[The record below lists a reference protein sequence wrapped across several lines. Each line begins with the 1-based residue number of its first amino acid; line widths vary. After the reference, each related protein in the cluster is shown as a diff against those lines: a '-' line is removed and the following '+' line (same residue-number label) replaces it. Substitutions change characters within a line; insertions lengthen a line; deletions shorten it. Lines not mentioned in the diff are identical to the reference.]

1 MEGANS
7 EINMKADDQTTKRGT
22 IIDQNEKRECNN
34 GDCLDNNNN
43 NNPESGNGGGYL
55 FNLLGRLNNY
65 KKPKSKTISEEA
77 CINGNCDVEENDNNS
92 LKDDESKKENLN
104 GGQPEKGNIKK
115 NDATKKGEPT
125 SKGGTSKKGES
136 APKGTTSKKGE
147 SAKKG
152 STSKKG
158 ESTPKGGD
166 TSKKGDINSKND
178 VSCSKGL
185 SPKNATKNG
194 ELTKN
199 NNVKEL
205 KKNEHNLTS
214 NINGVATVAS
224 MIANK
229 NILNDLKKN
238 EDKEKLYKLE
248 QNKSDDIA
256 DNNISNKKNG
266 GGNSID
272 NINNDHV
279 MKIGESECREK
290 IEELIK
296 EIQMNDGLYD
306 EKNNEIFLLYTELYK
321 YLIDLTDYINIGSN
335 NLKKYIKEEIEKLKE
350 NNELIFHFLKNFKKK
365 KNNILLNLNDS
376 TLDEIKSSFF
386 ENFEK
391 ILKGMEE
398 ELLEQYY
405 NDLEENVMKNRTVG
419 VIFII
424 LCRNQIIYVLEK
436 LYKNVFMPTVDNF
449 EEINKVIKSLT
460 NMNNF
465 TRIIITV
472 NVSNNT
478 NRDSKINNNVDRSIK
493 HIIGNGIETNINGV
507 NNIIHDV
514 VENELTSLIQN
525 GINNNMSM
533 VGCNNISSP
542 RNNTNNN
549 YLISINRNI
558 QKISENINEIDQMD
572 DDDDEFD
579 ERQEFED
586 DNSNLENKTSFGSL
600 RNGSNKLNKLNFNKK
615 TNYFRKE
622 NNDAQVLLSACT
634 PNASSS
640 FVEKKLRE
648 KNVKKKIM
656 SNDSNSSKNN
666 HILFNDKNISKSISY
681 DRNHLNSNTTANNLL
696 ISSNSNDTTLN
707 CSNMGSNNGT
717 NNSIINN
724 SNCINGSNASSNNSN
739 NKTNSNIST
748 NASTNLGNSN
758 NICSNSIL
766 GGIVNGVIN
775 NNTNMNNNNCN
786 SVSDNDYFS
795 DMMVYISWV
804 PKSARC
810 QYPLEL
816 PKNSAERNKLAE
828 YIEAKEQMLYIL
840 KLMGYEEIDNIYF
853 HPPKGSHIKIKFKT
867 LACMNKFLKAY
878 KNTPD
883 KWKEDMFNFFNIP
896 LRSSISVRDLRIER
910 AVPRSSTAEFKKI
923 KKINKNNHDLF
934 LFKENYNLCQ
944 DNSVEKLEKINF
956 QYDSYTKNIMGT
968 IGSTGNSR
976 CDNNSTSTM
985 HSFIQGGN
993 VKNNNSVINNISNT
1007 NIKKYNGGKKYFNK
1021 IKGFNNLNS
1030 DYINNSMLSNNS
1042 TFDDIDNNIIFA
1054 HNNNN
1059 NNNNNVD
1066 DIEHSIN
1073 ISCNNNMVSCSGD
1086 GTNIMQT
1093 SRLYS
1098 VNNNRNNIGTTTVMI
1113 PNAILGNR
1121 NNNSQNITN
1130 TISSNRLGL
1139 HTIKENGK
1147 YYYENKMY
1155 NHMNR
1160 ANIFNGNSLIP
1171 NNLNNDNFINTS
1183 NDDDGNSVH
1192 NNSTIVNG
1200 NICINGKNENG
1211 KLNYNINHS
1220 ATMFTSRNPSRNMY
1234 ILKNKNMNRNGIGT
1248 ETGTTGASLLSAS
1261 TFVNTNTT
1269 PHSINNK
1276 DIMNNNQSF
1285 NLKKQTHYASY
1296 SNNTNGL
1303 NDHIFSYTTNNNNNI
1318 SIALN
1323 NRILNDNSRNTNNY
1337 SNRDLQNEPPNLTH
1351 FNTAIMDQNFEKE
1364 KNIRKFKNCYI
1375 ASNTYTDNTINNVD
1389 ANNNNNNNNNN
1400 MDNSKI
1406 VNNSNTLENNNTN
1419 SGASIIN
1426 GPLNNNNNNNGSRS
1440 SSNSNMDR
1448 MINSCMHRLS
1458 NVKSHNNNNFCSSA
1472 FSSNILNKK
1481 YMQNNH
1487 INSSNNNNNED
1498 IKEDFKNLI
1507 NIDFINDIDMDYE
1520 EKNPHN
1526 IANEILNRNS
1536 NRHLHPK
1543 QGNVKRY
1550 MSLSN
1555 CLNDSLLENRT
1566 GNCTTNNDSMKGRDY
1581 SMYENLSF
1589 KNLNDFSSIINDVQ
1603 DKTNDINFNENDFS
1617 YQSSNINNNLTN
1629 VCDEVNIDGS
1639 CVVIPDGY
1647 NNYFSDDKS
1656 NLYDNN
1662 KNTFFNYYNS
1672 MMQSANA
1679 NNIHMNQ
1686 NNNIGNTI
1694 SNNIINNK
1702 IINNN
1707 MNTNNIG
1714 IDNNNNNT
1722 NNNNGANNNNP
1733 LNLVNDTTINDNFNS
1748 VDCVENN
1755 NHGTTKINN
1764 MNEAYY

>member
-1 MEGANS
+1 MEGVNS
-7 EINMKADDQTTKRGT
+7 EINMKIDDQTTKRGT

-34 GDCLDNNNN
+34 DNCLDNNN
-43 NNPESGNGGGYL
+43 PEGGNGGGYL

-65 KKPKSKTISEEA
+65 KKPKSKSISEEA
-77 CINGNCDVEENDNNS
+77 CINGNCDVDENANNS

-104 GGQPEKGNIKK
+104 AGQPEKTNIKK
-115 NDATKKGEPT
+115 NDATKKGELTP
-125 SKGGTSKKGES
+125 KGGTSKKVEP

-152 STSKKG
+152 NTSKKG
-158 ESTPKGGD
+158 ESTPKGD
-166 TSKKGDINSKND
+166 ASKKGDINSKND

-185 SPKNATKNG
+185 SPKNAPKNG

-199 NNVKEL
+199 GNVKEI
-205 KKNEHNLTS
+205 KKNEHNITC
-214 NINGVATVAS
+214 NVNGVPAVAS
-224 MIANK
+224 MITNK
-229 NILNDLKKN
+229 NISNDLKKS

-248 QNKSDDIA
+248 QNKSDDID
-256 DNNISNKKNG
+256 DNNNNNNNKKN

-272 NINNDHV
+272 NINNDNV

-296 EIQMNDGLYD
+296 EIRMNDGLYD

-335 NLKKYIKEEIEKLKE
+335 NLKKYVKEEIEKLKE

-376 TLDEIKSSFF
+376 RLNEIKISFF
-386 ENFEK
+386 DNFEK

-398 ELLEQYY
+398 ESLEQYY
-405 NDLEENVMKNRTVG
+405 NDLEESVMKNRNVG
-419 VIFII
+419 AIFII
-424 LCRNQIIYVLEK
+424 LCRNQIIYVLED
-436 LYKNVFMPTVDNF
+436 LYKNVYIPAVDNI
-449 EEINKVIKSLT
+449 EEINKVIKRLT

-478 NRDSKINNNVDRSIK
+478 NRDSKINNNVDRNAK
-493 HIIGNGIETNINGV
+493 NIIGNGINTNSNGV
-507 NNIIHDV
+507 NNNIIHDA
-514 VENELTSLIQN
+514 VENELSLVIQN

-533 VGCNNISSP
+533 VGCNSSSSP
-542 RNNTNNN
+542 RSNSNNN
-549 YLISINRNI
+549 YLMSMNRNI
-558 QKISENINEIDQMD
+558 QKVSESINGIDQM
-572 DDDDEFD
+572 DDDEFD

-586 DNSNLENKTSFGSL
+586 DHSNLENKTPFSSL

-666 HILFNDKNISKSISY
+666 HILFNDKSTSKSISY
-681 DRNHLNSNTTANNLL
+681 DRNHLNSNTTATNLL
-696 ISSNSNDTTLN
+696 ISSNSNGTTLN

-724 SNCINGSNASSNNSN
+724 SNCMNGSNASSNNSN
-739 NKTNSNIST
+739 NKTNSNMST

-766 GGIVNGVIN
+766 GDIANGVIN

-910 AVPRSSTAEFKKI
+910 AVPRSSTADFKKI

-968 IGSTGNSR
+968 VGSTGNSR
-976 CDNNSTSTM
+976 CDNNSTSTL
-985 HSFIQGGN
+985 HSFMQGGN
-993 VKNNNSVINNISNT
+993 IKNNNSVINNMGNT
-1007 NIKKYNGGKKYFNK
+1007 NIKKYNGGKKYFHK
-1021 IKGFNNLNS
+1021 IKGFNNINS
-1030 DYINNSMLSNNS
+1030 DYVNNSMMSNNS
-1042 TFDDIDNNIIFA
+1042 TFDDMENNIIFA

-1059 NNNNNVD
+1059 VD
-1066 DIEHSIN
+1066 DIDNSVN
-1073 ISCNNNMVSCSGD
+1073 IPCNTNMVSCSGD
-1086 GTNIMQT
+1086 GTTIMQT
-1093 SRLYS
+1093 SRLYP
-1098 VNNNRNNIGTTTVMI
+1098 VNNNRNNIGATTVMI
-1113 PNAILGNR
+1113 PNGILGNR
-1121 NNNSQNITN
+1121 NNNNQNISN
-1130 TISSNRLGL
+1130 TISSRIGIHNM
-1139 HTIKENGK
+1139 KENGK
-1147 YYYENKMY
+1147 YYFENKMY

-1160 ANIFNGNSLIP
+1160 GNIFNANSLMP
-1171 NNLNNDNFINTS
+1171 NNLNNDNFINTT
-1183 NDDDGNSVH
+1183 NDDDGNNVH

-1220 ATMFTSRNPSRNMY
+1220 ATMLTSRNPSRNMY

-1248 ETGTTGASLLSAS
+1248 ETDTAGASLLSAS
-1261 TFVNTNTT
+1261 TFVNTNTG
-1269 PHSINNK
+1269 HSINK

-1296 SNNTNGL
+1296 SNNTNGNINGL
-1303 NDHIFSYTTNNNNNI
+1303 NYHVFSYTTNNNSNI

-1337 SNRDLQNEPPNLTH
+1337 SNRDLQNEAGSLTH
-1351 FNTAIMDQNFEKE
+1351 FNTTIMDQNFEKE
-1364 KNIRKFKNCYI
+1364 KNQLRKFKNCYI
-1375 ASNTYTDNTINNVD
+1375 ANNTYTDNTMNNVD
-1389 ANNNNNNNNNN
+1389 TNNNNTNNN
-1400 MDNSKI
+1400 MDNNKVI
-1406 VNNSNTLENNNTN
+1406 NNSNILENNNTN
-1419 SGASIIN
+1419 SSASIIN
-1426 GPLNNNNNNNGSRS
+1426 GPLNNNNNGSRS

-1458 NVKSHNNNNFCSSA
+1458 NVKSHNNNSFCSSA

-1487 INSSNNNNNED
+1487 INNNNED

-1520 EKNPHN
+1520 EKNHHN
-1526 IANEILNRNS
+1526 ITNEILTRNS
-1536 NRHLHPK
+1536 NTHLHPK

-1550 MSLSN
+1550 MSLTN
-1555 CLNDSLLENRT
+1555 CLSDGLLENRT
-1566 GNCTTNNDSMKGRDY
+1566 GNCTK
-1581 SMYENLSF
+1581 
-1589 KNLNDFSSIINDVQ
+1589 
-1603 DKTNDINFNENDFS
+1603 DKPNDINFNENDFS

-1629 VCDEVNIDGS
+1629 VCDEVNIDDS
-1639 CVVIPDGY
+1639 CVVMPDGY
-1647 NNYFSDDKS
+1647 NNYFSNNKS

-1662 KNTFFNYYNS
+1662 KNAFFNYYNS
-1672 MMQSANA
+1672 MMQSAN
-1679 NNIHMNQ
+1679 
-1686 NNNIGNTI
+1686 G
-1694 SNNIINNK
+1694 
-1702 IINNN
+1702 
-1707 MNTNNIG
+1707 
-1714 IDNNNNNT
+1714 DNNNT
-1722 NNNNGANNNNP
+1722 NNNGDNNNP
-1733 LNLVNDTTINDNFNS
+1733 LSLVNETTINENFNS

-1755 NHGTTKINN
+1755 NHGNTKINN